1 VDLGL
6 TGAVAV
12 VTGASSG
19 IGEAIALRLAEE
31 GAVVG
36 LLARRGPVLDELVV
50 RVARQGG
57 QAVPLVADVTNLGQV
72 EAEIARLVSLAGR
85 LDILVNAAGTAMS
98 GEFPS
103 SAPGSWRPL
112 IDTNFTGVVNSTHA
126 ALPHLVSSA
135 EGARGVADVVSIS
148 SIAGRRIGPGNGIYS
163 ATKYAVGAFSESLRK
178 EVVERSVRVALVEPG
193 WVDTPLTTHITKDRH
208 YRWLQPDEVA
218 DAVHYIVSRPA
229 HLAVNELMLR
239 PLGQLD

>member
-1 VDLGL
+1 MALGL

-36 LLARRGPVLDELVV
+36 LLARRGALLDELVG
-50 RVARQGG
+50 RVARRGG
-57 QAVPLVADVTNLGQV
+57 RAIPLVADVTDPRQV
-72 EAEIARLVSLAGR
+72 EAEIARLMELAGR

-98 GEFPS
+98 GDFAS

-112 IDTNFTGVVNSTHA
+112 IDTNFTGVLNSTHA
-126 ALPHLVSSA
+126 ALPHLVNSA
-135 EGARGVADVVSIS
+135 KGARGVADVVSIS

-163 ATKYAVGAFSESLRK
+163 ATKYAVGAFSELLRK

-193 WVDTPLTTHITKDRH
+193 WVDTALTTGITKDRH

-218 DAVHYIVSRPA
+218 DAVHYIVTRPA

-239 PLGQLD
+239 PVGQLD

>member
-1 VDLGL
+1 MALGL

-36 LLARRGPVLDELVV
+36 LLARRGALLDELVG
-50 RVARQGG
+50 RVARRGG
-57 QAVPLVADVTNLGQV
+57 RAIPLVADVTDPRQV
-72 EAEIARLVSLAGR
+72 EAEIARLMELAGR

-98 GEFPS
+98 GDFAS
-103 SAPGSWRPL
+103 STPGSWRPL
-112 IDTNFTGVVNSTHA
+112 IDTNFTGVLNSTHA
-126 ALPHLVSSA
+126 ALPHLVNSA
-135 EGARGVADVVSIS
+135 KGARGVADVVSIS

-178 EVVERSVRVALVEPG
+178 EVVERSVRVGQVEPG
-193 WVDTPLTTHITKDRH
+193 WVDTPLTTGITKDRH

-218 DAVHYIVSRPA
+218 DAVHYIVTRPA

-239 PLGQLD
+239 PVGQLD

>member
-1 VDLGL
+1 VALGL

-36 LLARRGPVLDELVV
+36 LLARRGALLDELVG
-50 RVARQGG
+50 RVARRGG
-57 QAVPLVADVTNLGQV
+57 RAIPLVADVTDPRQV
-72 EAEIARLVSLAGR
+72 EAEIARLMELAGR

-98 GEFPS
+98 GDFAS
-103 SAPGSWRPL
+103 STPGSWRPL
-112 IDTNFTGVVNSTHA
+112 IDTNFTGVLNSTHA
-126 ALPHLVSSA
+126 ALPHLVNSA
-135 EGARGVADVVSIS
+135 KGVRGVADVVSIS

-178 EVVERSVRVALVEPG
+178 EVVERSVRVGLVEPG
-193 WVDTPLTTHITKDRH
+193 WVDTPLTTGITKDRH

-218 DAVHYIVSRPA
+218 DAVHYIVTRPA

-239 PLGQLD
+239 PVGQLD